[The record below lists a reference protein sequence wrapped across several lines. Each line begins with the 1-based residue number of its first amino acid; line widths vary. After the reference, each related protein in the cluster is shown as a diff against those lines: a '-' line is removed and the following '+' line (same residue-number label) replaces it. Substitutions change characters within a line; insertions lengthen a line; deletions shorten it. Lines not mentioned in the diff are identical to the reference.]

1 MNQGEIGLSLAQGK
15 ANEVLIQFENLSKNF
30 EKETSL
36 AQEAMK
42 NEGQREEPKID
53 DIKKLPSQ
61 MENQINL
68 LTKKMEAIKKLDDDL
83 ALNQNDE

>member
-1 MNQGEIGLSLAQGK
+1 
-15 ANEVLIQFENLSKNF
+15 
-30 EKETSL
+30 
-36 AQEAMK
+36 MK

-68 LTKKMEAIKKLDDDL
+68 LTKKMEAIKKLDDDV